1 MTEAEPEVLPKS
13 IIAWQPTHGV
23 GLHRNGVALPANET
37 AIAVGVGAVALAAV
51 AVGAFFLGRSTAGK
65 SFDDFDPRDLV
76 RRWI

>member
-23 GLHRNGVALPANET
+23 GLHRGAVTNATSET
-37 AIAVGVGAVALAAV
+37 AIAIGVGALALAAV
-51 AVGAFFLGRSTAGK
+51 AVGAFLLGRSTAGK